1 MPTPSTPHG
10 PNISSVALMPPDSVV
25 IDPVRMRAVGWLEPC
40 AGKLA
45 RTVLRGGRAGNGV
58 SLPDGK
64 ARKPCEFGVK
74 AAVVISHQTGLMVGA
89 RSFPGNPYD
98 GHILSAILEQAANLL
113 QDLPVKIKVVVGD
126 LGFRGVDADNPDKL
140 IIHRGKFKRL
150 NPQQK
155 AWLRRR
161 QAVEPAI
168 GHLKSDHRMTRCW
181 LKGAAGDALHTISCA
196 AGYNLRWL
204 LRAIARLGIGPAFLC
219 LLQMVPHPAMALQG
233 SSRGADRLQLTVG
246 YVFRGGCLAP
256 QAPPQPPC
264 ITRICEPVAAANPAA
279 YPLGTAAGTRLRAGA
294 LWSQPVTTCC
304 RYSKASRPWRRQV
317 SITEKPRAMKRSPR
331 RERVGPEILRL
342 TTMARSARSA
352 SLLVG
357 ATSGRRRNVY
367 GEVQDLRSCVQV
379 PAVRRHAACSAPC
392 SNARRR
398 RRCKGSNAWAGL
410 PARRQRNST

>member
-1 MPTPSTPHG
+1 M
-10 PNISSVALMPPDSVV
+10 LPDSVV

-64 ARKPCEFGVK
+64 ARKPYEFGVK

-98 GHILSAILEQAANLL
+98 GHILNAVLEQASNLL

-126 LGFRGVDADNPDKL
+126 LGFRGVDTDNPDKL

-168 GHLKSDHRMTRCW
+168 GHLKSDHRMNRCW
-181 LKGAAGDALHTISCA
+181 LKGAVGDALHTISCA

-204 LRAIARLGIGPAFLC
+204 LRAIARLGLGPAFLC
-219 LLQMVPHPAMALQG
+219 LLQMVLYPAMALRS
-233 SSRGADRLQLTVG
+233 SSRGAGRLQL
-246 YVFRGGCLAP
+246 
-256 QAPPQPPC
+256 
-264 ITRICEPVAAANPAA
+264 
-279 YPLGTAAGTRLRAGA
+279 
-294 LWSQPVTTCC
+294 
-304 RYSKASRPWRRQV
+304 
-317 SITEKPRAMKRSPR
+317 
-331 RERVGPEILRL
+331 
-342 TTMARSARSA
+342 
-352 SLLVG
+352 
-357 ATSGRRRNVY
+357 
-367 GEVQDLRSCVQV
+367 
-379 PAVRRHAACSAPC
+379 
-392 SNARRR
+392 NA
-398 RRCKGSNAWAGL
+398 
-410 PARRQRNST
+410 